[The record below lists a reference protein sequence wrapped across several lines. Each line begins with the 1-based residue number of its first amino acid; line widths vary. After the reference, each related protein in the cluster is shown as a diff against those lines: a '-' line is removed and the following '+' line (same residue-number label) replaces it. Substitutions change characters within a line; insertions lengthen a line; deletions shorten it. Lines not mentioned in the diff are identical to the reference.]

1 MMRFGVNLAGF
12 ANAMPAPDPASHV
25 IFVAGRMGNP
35 AGGMYFT
42 AGYMVLKEC
51 QIISMY
57 AAKDPTTEELQWFK
71 DALSNLA
78 QQQAY
83 YTGETDWQ
91 VQADMAFA
99 QYQQWLLKVRE
110 P

>member
-12 ANAMPAPDPASHV
+12 ANAMPAPDPANV

-42 AGYMVLKEC
+42 VRYMVLNEC
-51 QIISMY
+51 RTISMY
-57 AAKDPTTEELQWFK
+57 AAKDPTADELQWFK

-78 QQQAY
+78 QQQSF
-83 YTGETDWQ
+83 YTGEVDWQ
-91 VQADMAFA
+91 AQANMAFS

-110 P
+110 S